1 MRGMNRP
8 AAPSPLLAGVLT
20 LLQLLGGCQTAH
32 PMPPTADSNAAYR
45 GAMGS
50 MMAADGPAALAGL
63 RALPRQG
70 LTERQRAV
78 ADCILARFDAPM
90 TVRTASDGS
99 SLPSAAAA
107 VLETYRHYWTEMLM
121 RRVNVGQAEQ
131 ALRDALGRQT
141 GLDSPSLEEQTEAAR
156 LLVERQGLRALG
168 GVTSPLHELMV
179 WRKQAAHTTTVAL
192 PEESINVS
200 VFLLDDFVSFGWL
213 GYATC
218 DHHHTGGWA
227 TPEGLMVVSPSW
239 DLSSE
244 EYRVS
249 LLAHEA
255 QHFADYRRYPK
266 LEGTDLEYR
275 AKLVELIL
283 AGSLCSTGAPRPIK
297 SPRLRKPL
305 GYHPA
310 ARTAL
315 HGQPCDRAS
324 ISASRCCAYPVAP
337 THSITGRSW
346 RSCSSDHASVAG
358 SWCGQRALDDRRCN
372 PEVLHGLRWGG
383 WGAAGGRHPVSAAHT
398 CWTQLSLRV
407 VCWRSPSWAE

>member
-1 MRGMNRP
+1 
-8 AAPSPLLAGVLT
+8 
-20 LLQLLGGCQTAH
+20 
-32 PMPPTADSNAAYR
+32 
-45 GAMGS
+45 MGS

-283 AGSLCSTGAPRPIK
+283 ADATQPGLLEAFAAQARPDRSSPHAYASHWVITRLRERLSTGNLVTVPR
-297 SPRLRKPL
+297 SQLR
-305 GYHPA
+305 
-310 ARTAL
+310 
-315 HGQPCDRAS
+315 D
-324 ISASRCCAYPVAP
+324 
-337 THSITGRSW
+337 
-346 RSCSSDHASVAG
+346 
-358 SWCGQRALDDRRCN
+358 
-372 PEVLHGLRWGG
+372 
-383 WGAAGGRHPVSAAHT
+383 AAHT
-398 CWTQLSLRV
+398 LLRQHTRSLADRGAAAV
-407 VCWRSPSWAE
+407 QTTLP